1 MKLIPEWFNH
11 QYCLIAWPC
20 NKDLYG
26 DIINKARD
34 EVANVINEISKTER
48 VIVLSNKEDINE
60 IENKTNHENID
71 ILECK
76 LDDSWMRDIAPIFYN
91 EDKKL
96 KSISFDFNGYGKYP
110 DYVNDNKIS
119 KFISK
124 HLNIPTKNSDL
135 VIEGG
140 AITYDDRKNL
150 FSTKNVLFNKNRKQ
164 RHSNE
169 YIIKE
174 LKLLFDLK
182 HIFLF
187 ENGLKDDDT
196 DGHVDN
202 LLCPIGKNK
211 YLIATT
217 HKLDPNYEILEK
229 NKADLIKFFKD
240 TNQTFDLIE
249 VPLPTRKKINNKNII
264 SSYINFYFSKNKI
277 ILPKFNV
284 KEDNEVKLTFE
295 KLFPNREIMML
306 ETENINYGGGNIHC
320 ITMNVPKI

>member
-1 MKLIPEWFNH
+1 MKLIPEWYEH

-26 DIINKARD
+26 KIINKARD
-34 EVANVINEISKTER
+34 EVANVINEIAKTEH

-60 IENKTNHENID
+60 IQNKTDHKNID
-71 ILECK
+71 IIECK

-91 EDKKL
+91 ENEKL
-96 KSISFDFNGYGKYP
+96 KSISFEFNGYGKYP
-110 DYVNDNKIS
+110 DYLNDNKIS
-119 KFISK
+119 KFISNY
-124 HLNIPTKNSDL
+124 LNIPTKISDL

-140 AITYDDRKNL
+140 AITYDDKKNL
-150 FSTKNVLFNKNRKQ
+150 FSTKNVIFNKNRKQ
-164 RHSNE
+164 KHNSE

-174 LKLLFDLK
+174 LKLLFDLNY
-182 HIFLF
+182 IFLF
-187 ENGLKDDDT
+187 ENGLMEDDT

-202 LLCPIGKNK
+202 LLSPIGKNQ

-229 NKADLIKFFKD
+229 NKADLIKFFRD

>member
-1 MKLIPEWFNH
+1 MKLIPEWYEH

-26 DIINKARD
+26 KIINKARD
-34 EVANVINEISKTER
+34 EVANVINEIAKTEH

-60 IENKTNHENID
+60 IQNKTDPKNID
-71 ILECK
+71 IVECK

-91 EDKKL
+91 ENEKL
-96 KSISFDFNGYGKYP
+96 KSISFEFNGYGKYP
-110 DYVNDNKIS
+110 DYLNDNKIS
-119 KFISK
+119 KFISNY
-124 HLNIPTKNSDL
+124 LNIPTKISDL

-140 AITYDDRKNL
+140 AITYDDKKNL
-150 FSTKNVLFNKNRKQ
+150 FSTKNVIFNKNRKQ
-164 RHSNE
+164 KHNSE

-174 LKLLFDLK
+174 LKLLFDLNY
-182 HIFLF
+182 IFLF
-187 ENGLKDDDT
+187 ENGLMEDDT

-202 LLCPIGKNK
+202 LLCPIGKNQ

-229 NKADLIKFFKD
+229 NKADLIKFFRD

>member
-1 MKLIPEWFNH
+1 MKLIPEWYEH

-26 DIINKARD
+26 KIINKARD
-34 EVANVINEISKTER
+34 EVANVINEIAKTEH

-60 IENKTNHENID
+60 IQNKTNHKNID
-71 ILECK
+71 IIECK

-91 EDKKL
+91 EDEKL
-96 KSISFDFNGYGKYP
+96 KSISFEFNGYGKYP
-110 DYVNDNKIS
+110 DYLNDNKIS
-119 KFISK
+119 KFISNY
-124 HLNIPTKNSDL
+124 LNIPTKISDL

-140 AITYDDRKNL
+140 AITYDDKKNL
-150 FSTKNVLFNKNRKQ
+150 FSTKNVIFNKNRKQ
-164 RHSNE
+164 KHNSE

-174 LKLLFDLK
+174 LKLLFDLNY
-182 HIFLF
+182 IFLF
-187 ENGLKDDDT
+187 ENGLMEDDT

-202 LLCPIGKNK
+202 LLCPIGKNQ

-229 NKADLIKFFKD
+229 NKADLIKFFRD

>member
-1 MKLIPEWFNH
+1 MKLIPEWYEH

-26 DIINKARD
+26 KIINKARD
-34 EVANVINEISKTER
+34 EVANVINEIAKTEH

-60 IENKTNHENID
+60 IQNKTDHKNID
-71 ILECK
+71 IIECK

-91 EDKKL
+91 EDEKL
-96 KSISFDFNGYGKYP
+96 KSISFEFNGYGKYP
-110 DYVNDNKIS
+110 DYLNDNKIS
-119 KFISK
+119 KFISNY
-124 HLNIPTKNSDL
+124 LNIPTKISDL

-140 AITYDDRKNL
+140 AITYDDKKNL
-150 FSTKNVLFNKNRKQ
+150 FSTKNVIFNKNRKQ
-164 RHSNE
+164 KHNSE

-174 LKLLFDLK
+174 LKQLFDLNY
-182 HIFLF
+182 IFLF
-187 ENGLKDDDT
+187 ENGLMEDDT

-202 LLCPIGKNK
+202 LLCPIGKNQ

-264 SSYINFYFSKNKI
+264 SSYINFYFSKKKI

>member
-1 MKLIPEWFNH
+1 MKLIPEWYEH

-26 DIINKARD
+26 KIINKARD
-34 EVANVINEISKTER
+34 EVANVINEIAKTEH

-60 IENKTNHENID
+60 IQNKTDHKNID
-71 ILECK
+71 IVECK
-76 LDDSWMRDIAPIFYN
+76 LDDSWMRDIAPIFYK
-91 EDKKL
+91 EDQKL
-96 KSISFDFNGYGKYP
+96 KSISFEFNGYGKYP
-110 DYVNDNKIS
+110 DYLNDNKIS
-119 KFISK
+119 KFISNY
-124 HLNIPTKNSDL
+124 LNIPTKISDL

-140 AITYDDRKNL
+140 AITYDDKKNL
-150 FSTKNVLFNKNRKQ
+150 FSTKNVIFNKNRKQ
-164 RHSNE
+164 KHNSE

-174 LKLLFDLK
+174 LKLLFDLNY
-182 HIFLF
+182 IFLF
-187 ENGLKDDDT
+187 ENGLMEDDT

-217 HKLDPNYEILEK
+217 HKLDPNYAILEK

>member
-1 MKLIPEWFNH
+1 MKLIPEWYEH

-26 DIINKARD
+26 KIINKARD
-34 EVANVINEISKTER
+34 EVANVINEIAKTEH

-60 IENKTNHENID
+60 IQNKTDHKNID
-71 ILECK
+71 IIECK

-91 EDKKL
+91 ENEKL

-110 DYVNDNKIS
+110 DYLNDNKIS
-119 KFISK
+119 KFISNY
-124 HLNIPTKNSDL
+124 LNIPTKISDL

-140 AITYDDRKNL
+140 AITYDDKKNL
-150 FSTKNVLFNKNRKQ
+150 FSTKNVIFNKNRKQ
-164 RHSNE
+164 KHNSE

-174 LKLLFDLK
+174 LKLLFDLNY
-182 HIFLF
+182 IFLF
-187 ENGLKDDDT
+187 ENGLMEDDT

-202 LLCPIGKNK
+202 LLCPIGKNQ

-229 NKADLIKFFKD
+229 NKADLIKFFRD

>member
-1 MKLIPEWFNH
+1 MKLIPEWFEH

-34 EVANVINEISKTER
+34 EVANVINEIAKTER

-60 IENKTNHENID
+60 IENKTNLENID
-71 ILECK
+71 IIECK

-110 DYVNDNKIS
+110 DYFNDNKVS
-119 KFISK
+119 KFISN

-164 RHSNE
+164 KHSNE
-169 YIIKE
+169 YIIKQ
-174 LKLLFDLK
+174 LKILFDLK

-187 ENGLKDDDT
+187 ENGLKEDDT

-202 LLCPIGKNK
+202 LLCPVGKNK

-229 NKADLIKFFKD
+229 NKANLVKFFED
-240 TNQTFDLIE
+240 TNQIFELIE
-249 VPLPTRKKINNKNII
+249 IPLPTRKKINNKYIV

-277 ILPKFNV
+277 ILPQFNV
-284 KEDNEVKLTFE
+284 KEDNEVKLTFQ
-295 KLFPNREIMML
+295 KLFPNREIIML

>member
-1 MKLIPEWFNH
+1 MKLIPEWYEH

-26 DIINKARD
+26 KIINKARD
-34 EVANVINEISKTER
+34 EVANVINEIAKTEH

-60 IENKTNHENID
+60 IQNKTDHKNID
-71 ILECK
+71 IVECK
-76 LDDSWMRDIAPIFYN
+76 LDDSWMRDIAPIFYK
-91 EDKKL
+91 EDEKL
-96 KSISFDFNGYGKYP
+96 KSISFEFNGYGKYP
-110 DYVNDNKIS
+110 DYLNDNKIS
-119 KFISK
+119 KFISNY
-124 HLNIPTKNSDL
+124 LNIPTITSDL

-140 AITYDDRKNL
+140 AITYDDKKNL
-150 FSTKNVLFNKNRKQ
+150 FSTKNVIFNKNRKQ
-164 RHSNE
+164 KHNSE

-174 LKLLFDLK
+174 LKLLFDLNY
-182 HIFLF
+182 IFLF
-187 ENGLKDDDT
+187 ENGLMEDDT

-202 LLCPIGKNK
+202 LLCPIGKNQ

-229 NKADLIKFFKD
+229 NKSDLIKFFKD

>member
-1 MKLIPEWFNH
+1 MKLIPEWYEH

-26 DIINKARD
+26 KIINKARD
-34 EVANVINEISKTER
+34 EVANVINEIAKTEH

-60 IENKTNHENID
+60 IQNKTDHKNID
-71 ILECK
+71 IIECK

-91 EDKKL
+91 ENEKL
-96 KSISFDFNGYGKYP
+96 KSISFEFNGYGKYP
-110 DYVNDNKIS
+110 DYFNDNKIS
-119 KFISK
+119 KFISNY
-124 HLNIPTKNSDL
+124 LNIPTKISDL

-140 AITYDDRKNL
+140 AITYDDKKNL
-150 FSTKNVLFNKNRKQ
+150 FSTKNVIFNKNRKQ
-164 RHSNE
+164 KHNSE

-174 LKLLFDLK
+174 LKFLFDLNY
-182 HIFLF
+182 IFLF
-187 ENGLKDDDT
+187 ENGLMEDDT

-202 LLCPIGKNK
+202 LLCPIGKNQ

-229 NKADLIKFFKD
+229 NKADLIKFFRD

>member
-1 MKLIPEWFNH
+1 MKLIPEWYEH

-26 DIINKARD
+26 KIINKARD
-34 EVANVINEISKTER
+34 EVANVINEIAKTEH

-60 IENKTNHENID
+60 IQNKTDHKNID
-71 ILECK
+71 IIECK

-91 EDKKL
+91 EDEKL
-96 KSISFDFNGYGKYP
+96 KSISFEFNGYGKYP
-110 DYVNDNKIS
+110 DYLNDNKIS
-119 KFISK
+119 KFISNY
-124 HLNIPTKNSDL
+124 LNIPTKISDL

-140 AITYDDRKNL
+140 AITYDDKKNL
-150 FSTKNVLFNKNRKQ
+150 FSTKNVIFNKNRKQ
-164 RHSNE
+164 KHNSE

-174 LKLLFDLK
+174 LKFLFDLNY
-182 HIFLF
+182 IFLF
-187 ENGLKDDDT
+187 ENGLMEDDT

-202 LLCPIGKNK
+202 LLCPIGKNQ

>member
-1 MKLIPEWFNH
+1 MKLIPEWYEH

-26 DIINKARD
+26 KIINKARD
-34 EVANVINEISKTER
+34 EVANVINEIAKTEH

-60 IENKTNHENID
+60 IQNKTDHKNID
-71 ILECK
+71 IVECK

-91 EDKKL
+91 ENEKL
-96 KSISFDFNGYGKYP
+96 KSISFEFNGYGKYP
-110 DYVNDNKIS
+110 DYLNDNKIS
-119 KFISK
+119 KFISNY
-124 HLNIPTKNSDL
+124 LNIPTKISDL

-140 AITYDDRKNL
+140 AITYDDKKNL
-150 FSTKNVLFNKNRKQ
+150 FSTKNVIFNKNRKQ
-164 RHSNE
+164 KHNSE

-174 LKLLFDLK
+174 LKLLFDLNY
-182 HIFLF
+182 IFLF
-187 ENGLKDDDT
+187 ENGLMEDDT

-202 LLCPIGKNK
+202 LLCPIGKNQ

-229 NKADLIKFFKD
+229 NKSDLIKFFKD

>member
-1 MKLIPEWFNH
+1 MKLIPEWFEH

-34 EVANVINEISKTER
+34 EVANVINEIAKTEH

-60 IENKTNHENID
+60 IENKTNLENID

-110 DYVNDNKIS
+110 DYFNDNKVS
-119 KFISK
+119 KFISN

-164 RHSNE
+164 KHSNE
-169 YIIKE
+169 YIIKQ
-174 LKLLFDLK
+174 LKILFDLK

-187 ENGLKDDDT
+187 ENGLKEDDT

-202 LLCPIGKNK
+202 LLCPVGKNK

-229 NKADLIKFFKD
+229 NKVNLIKFFQD

-249 VPLPTRKKINNKNII
+249 IPLPTRKKINNKNII

-277 ILPKFNV
+277 ILPQFNV

>member
-1 MKLIPEWFNH
+1 MKLIPEWYEH

-26 DIINKARD
+26 KIINKARD
-34 EVANVINEISKTER
+34 EVANVINEIAKTEH
-48 VIVLSNKEDINE
+48 VIVLSNKEDIND
-60 IENKTNHENID
+60 IKNKTDNKNID
-71 ILECK
+71 IVECK

-91 EDKKL
+91 EDEKL
-96 KSISFDFNGYGKYP
+96 KSISFEFNGYGKYP
-110 DYVNDNKIS
+110 DYLNDNKIS
-119 KFISK
+119 KFISNY
-124 HLNIPTKNSDL
+124 LNIPTKISDL

-140 AITYDDRKNL
+140 AITYDDKKNL
-150 FSTKNVLFNKNRKQ
+150 FSTKNVIFNKNRKQ
-164 RHSNE
+164 KHNSE

-174 LKLLFDLK
+174 LKLLFDLNY
-182 HIFLF
+182 IFLF
-187 ENGLKDDDT
+187 ENGLMEDDT

>member
-1 MKLIPEWFNH
+1 MKLIPEWFEH

-34 EVANVINEISKTER
+34 EVANVINEIAKTER

-110 DYVNDNKIS
+110 DYFNDNKVS
-119 KFISK
+119 KFISN

-164 RHSNE
+164 KHSSE

-174 LKLLFDLK
+174 LKCLFDLN

-229 NKADLIKFFKD
+229 NKVNLIKFFQD

-249 VPLPTRKKINNKNII
+249 IPLPTRKKINNKNII

-277 ILPKFNV
+277 ILPQFNV

-295 KLFPNREIMML
+295 KLFPNREIIML
-306 ETENINYGGGNIHC
+306 ETANINYGGGNIHC

>member
-1 MKLIPEWFNH
+1 MKLIPEWFEH

-34 EVANVINEISKTER
+34 EVANVINEIAKTEH

-60 IENKTNHENID
+60 IENKTNLENID

-110 DYVNDNKIS
+110 DYFNDNKVS
-119 KFISK
+119 KFISN

-182 HIFLF
+182 QIFLF

-202 LLCPIGKNK
+202 LL
-211 YLIATT
+211 
-217 HKLDPNYEILEK
+217 
-229 NKADLIKFFKD
+229 
-240 TNQTFDLIE
+240 
-249 VPLPTRKKINNKNII
+249 
-264 SSYINFYFSKNKI
+264 
-277 ILPKFNV
+277 
-284 KEDNEVKLTFE
+284 
-295 KLFPNREIMML
+295 
-306 ETENINYGGGNIHC
+306 
-320 ITMNVPKI
+320 

>member
-1 MKLIPEWFNH
+1 MKLIPEWYEH

-26 DIINKARD
+26 KIINKARD
-34 EVANVINEISKTER
+34 EVANVINEIAKTEH
-48 VIVLSNKEDINE
+48 VIVFSNNEDINE
-60 IENKTNHENID
+60 IENKTDHKNID
-71 ILECK
+71 IVECK

-91 EDKKL
+91 EDEKL
-96 KSISFDFNGYGKYP
+96 KSISFEFNGYGKYP
-110 DYVNDNKIS
+110 DYLNDNKIS
-119 KFISK
+119 KFISNY
-124 HLNIPTKNSDL
+124 LNIPTKISDL

-140 AITYDDRKNL
+140 AITYDDKKNL
-150 FSTKNVLFNKNRKQ
+150 FSTKNVIFNKNRKQ
-164 RHSNE
+164 KHNSE

-174 LKLLFDLK
+174 LKLLFDLNY
-182 HIFLF
+182 IFLF
-187 ENGLKDDDT
+187 ENGLMEDDT

-202 LLCPIGKNK
+202 LLCPIGKNQ

-229 NKADLIKFFKD
+229 NKSDLIKFFKD

-295 KLFPNREIMML
+295 KLFPNREIIML

>member
-1 MKLIPEWFNH
+1 MKLIPEWHEH

-26 DIINKARD
+26 KIINKARD
-34 EVANVINEISKTER
+34 EVANVINEIAKTEH

-60 IENKTNHENID
+60 IQNKTDHKNID
-71 ILECK
+71 IIECK

-91 EDKKL
+91 EDEKL
-96 KSISFDFNGYGKYP
+96 KSISFEFNGYGKYP
-110 DYVNDNKIS
+110 DYLNDNKIS
-119 KFISK
+119 KFISNY
-124 HLNIPTKNSDL
+124 LNIPTKISDL

-140 AITYDDRKNL
+140 AITYDDKKNL
-150 FSTKNVLFNKNRKQ
+150 FSTKNVIFNKNRKQ
-164 RHSNE
+164 KHNSE

-174 LKLLFDLK
+174 LKFLFDLNY
-182 HIFLF
+182 IFLF
-187 ENGLKDDDT
+187 ENGLMEDDT

-202 LLCPIGKNK
+202 LLCPIGKNQ

-229 NKADLIKFFKD
+229 NKADLIKFFRD

>member
-1 MKLIPEWFNH
+1 MKLIPEWYEH

-20 NKDLYG
+20 NKDLYVK
-26 DIINKARD
+26 IINKARD
-34 EVANVINEISKTER
+34 EVANVINEIEKTEH
-48 VIVLSNKEDINE
+48 VIVLSNKDDINE
-60 IENKTNHENID
+60 IQNKTDHKNID
-71 ILECK
+71 IIECK

-91 EDKKL
+91 ENEKL
-96 KSISFDFNGYGKYP
+96 KSISFEFNGYGKYP
-110 DYVNDNKIS
+110 DYLNDNKIS
-119 KFISK
+119 KFISNY
-124 HLNIPTKNSDL
+124 LNIPTKISEL

-140 AITYDDRKNL
+140 AITYDDKKNL
-150 FSTKNVLFNKNRKQ
+150 FSTKNVIFNKNRKQ
-164 RHSNE
+164 KHNSE

-174 LKLLFDLK
+174 LKLLFDLNY
-182 HIFLF
+182 IFLF
-187 ENGLKDDDT
+187 ENGLMEDDT

-202 LLCPIGKNK
+202 LLCPIGKNQ

-229 NKADLIKFFKD
+229 NKADLIKFFRD

-249 VPLPTRKKINNKNII
+249 VPLPTRKKFNTKNII

-284 KEDNEVKLTFE
+284 KEDNEVKLIFE
-295 KLFPNREIMML
+295 NLFPNREIMML

>member
-1 MKLIPEWFNH
+1 MKLIPEWHEH

-26 DIINKARD
+26 KIINKARD
-34 EVANVINEISKTER
+34 EVANVINEIAKTEH

-60 IENKTNHENID
+60 IQNKTDHKNID
-71 ILECK
+71 IIECK
-76 LDDSWMRDIAPIFYN
+76 LDDSWMRDIAPIFYK
-91 EDKKL
+91 EDGKL
-96 KSISFDFNGYGKYP
+96 KSISFEFNGYGKYP
-110 DYVNDNKIS
+110 DYLNDNKIS
-119 KFISK
+119 KFISNY
-124 HLNIPTKNSDL
+124 LNIPTKISDL
-135 VIEGG
+135 VVEGG
-140 AITYDDRKNL
+140 AITYDDKKNL
-150 FSTKNVLFNKNRKQ
+150 FSTKNVIFNKNRKQ
-164 RHSNE
+164 KHNSE

-174 LKLLFDLK
+174 LKLLFDLNY
-182 HIFLF
+182 IFLF
-187 ENGLKDDDT
+187 ENGLMEDDT

-202 LLCPIGKNK
+202 LLCPIGKNQ

-229 NKADLIKFFKD
+229 NKADLIKFFRD

>member
-1 MKLIPEWFNH
+1 MKLIPEWYEH

-26 DIINKARD
+26 KIINKARD
-34 EVANVINEISKTER
+34 EVANVINEIAKTEH

-60 IENKTNHENID
+60 IQNKTDHKNID
-71 ILECK
+71 IIECK

-91 EDKKL
+91 EDEKL
-96 KSISFDFNGYGKYP
+96 KSISFEFNGYGKYP
-110 DYVNDNKIS
+110 DYLNDNKIS
-119 KFISK
+119 KFISNY
-124 HLNIPTKNSDL
+124 LNIPTKISDL

-140 AITYDDRKNL
+140 AITYDDKKNL
-150 FSTKNVLFNKNRKQ
+150 FSTKNVIFNKNRKQ
-164 RHSNE
+164 KHNSE

-174 LKLLFDLK
+174 LKLLFDLNY
-182 HIFLF
+182 IFLF
-187 ENGLKDDDT
+187 ENGLMEDDT

-202 LLCPIGKNK
+202 LLCPIGKNQ

-217 HKLDPNYEILEK
+217 HKLDPNYEILKK

-264 SSYINFYFSKNKI
+264 SSYINFYFTKNKI

>member
-1 MKLIPEWFNH
+1 MKLIPEWYEH

-26 DIINKARD
+26 KIINKARD
-34 EVANVINEISKTER
+34 EVANVINEIAKTEH

-60 IENKTNHENID
+60 IQNKTDHKNID
-71 ILECK
+71 IIECK
-76 LDDSWMRDIAPIFYN
+76 LDDSWMRDIAPIFYK

-96 KSISFDFNGYGKYP
+96 KSISFEFNGYGKYP
-110 DYVNDNKIS
+110 DYLNDNKIS
-119 KFISK
+119 KFISSY
-124 HLNIPTKNSDL
+124 LNIPTITSDL

-140 AITYDDRKNL
+140 AITYDDKKNL
-150 FSTKNVLFNKNRKQ
+150 FSTKNVIFNKNRKQ
-164 RHSNE
+164 KHNSE
-169 YIIKE
+169 YIIEE
-174 LKLLFDLK
+174 LKLLFDLNY
-182 HIFLF
+182 IFLF
-187 ENGLKDDDT
+187 ENGLMEDDT

-202 LLCPIGKNK
+202 LLCPIGKNQ

>member
-1 MKLIPEWFNH
+1 MKLIPEWYDH

-26 DIINKARD
+26 KIINKARD
-34 EVANVINEISKTER
+34 EVANVINEIAKTEH
-48 VIVLSNKEDINE
+48 VIVLSNKENINE
-60 IENKTNHENID
+60 IQNKTDHKNID
-71 ILECK
+71 IVECK

-91 EDKKL
+91 EDQKL
-96 KSISFDFNGYGKYP
+96 KSISFEFNGYGKYP
-110 DYVNDNKIS
+110 DYFNDNKIS
-119 KFISK
+119 KFISNY
-124 HLNIPTKNSDL
+124 LNIPTKTSEL

-140 AITYDDRKNL
+140 AITYDDKKNL
-150 FSTKNVLFNKNRKQ
+150 FSTKNVIFNKNRKQ
-164 RHSNE
+164 KHSNE
-169 YIIKE
+169 YIIEE
-174 LKLLFDLK
+174 LKFLFDLN

-217 HKLDPNYEILEK
+217 DKLDPNYEILKK
-229 NKADLIKFFKD
+229 NKTDLINFFRNS
-240 TNQTFDLIE
+240 NQIFDLIE
-249 VPLPTRKKINNKNII
+249 IPLPARKTINNKNII

-284 KEDNEVKLTFE
+284 DEDKEVKIIFE
-295 KLFPNREIMML
+295 ELFPNREIIML
-306 ETENINYGGGNIHC
+306 QTENINYGGGNIHC
-320 ITMNVPKI
+320 ITMNVPKV

>member
-1 MKLIPEWFNH
+1 MKLIPEWYEH

-26 DIINKARD
+26 KIINKARD
-34 EVANVINEISKTER
+34 EVANVINEIAKTEH
-48 VIVLSNKEDINE
+48 VIVFSNKEDINE
-60 IENKTNHENID
+60 IQNKTDHKNID
-71 ILECK
+71 IVECK

-91 EDKKL
+91 ENEKL
-96 KSISFDFNGYGKYP
+96 KSISFEFNGYGKYP
-110 DYVNDNKIS
+110 DYLNDNKIS
-119 KFISK
+119 KFISNY
-124 HLNIPTKNSDL
+124 LNIPTKISDL

-140 AITYDDRKNL
+140 AITYDDKKNL
-150 FSTKNVLFNKNRKQ
+150 FSTKNVIFNKNRKQ
-164 RHSNE
+164 KHNSE

-174 LKLLFDLK
+174 LKLLFDLNY
-182 HIFLF
+182 IFLF
-187 ENGLKDDDT
+187 ENGLMEDDT

-202 LLCPIGKNK
+202 LLCPIGKNQ

>member
-1 MKLIPEWFNH
+1 MKLIPEWYEH
-11 QYCLIAWPC
+11 EYCLIAWPC

-26 DIINKARD
+26 KIINKARD
-34 EVANVINEISKTER
+34 EVANVINEIAKTEH
-48 VIVLSNKEDINE
+48 VIVLSNKEDIDE
-60 IENKTNHENID
+60 IQNKTDHKNID
-71 ILECK
+71 IIECK
-76 LDDSWMRDIAPIFYN
+76 LDDSWMRDIAPIFYK
-91 EDKKL
+91 EDEKL
-96 KSISFDFNGYGKYP
+96 KSISFEFNGYGKYP
-110 DYVNDNKIS
+110 DYLNDNKIS
-119 KFISK
+119 KFISNY
-124 HLNIPTKNSDL
+124 LNIPTKISDL

-140 AITYDDRKNL
+140 AITYDDKKNL
-150 FSTKNVLFNKNRKQ
+150 FSTKNVIFNKNRKQ
-164 RHSNE
+164 KHNSE

-174 LKLLFDLK
+174 LKLLFDLNY
-182 HIFLF
+182 IFLF
-187 ENGLKDDDT
+187 ENGLMEDDT

-229 NKADLIKFFKD
+229 NKADLIKFFRD

-295 KLFPNREIMML
+295 NLFPDREIIML

-320 ITMNVPKI
+320 ITMNVPKL

>member
-1 MKLIPEWFNH
+1 MKLIPEWHEH

-26 DIINKARD
+26 KIINKARD
-34 EVANVINEISKTER
+34 EVANVINEIAKTEQ

-60 IENKTNHENID
+60 IQNKTDHKNID
-71 ILECK
+71 IIECK
-76 LDDSWMRDIAPIFYN
+76 LDDSWMRDIAPIFYK
-91 EDKKL
+91 EDEKL
-96 KSISFDFNGYGKYP
+96 KSISFEFNGYGKYP
-110 DYVNDNKIS
+110 DYLNDNKIS
-119 KFISK
+119 KFISNY
-124 HLNIPTKNSDL
+124 LNIPTKISNL

-140 AITYDDRKNL
+140 AITYDDKKNL
-150 FSTKNVLFNKNRKQ
+150 FSTKNVIFNKNRKQ
-164 RHSNE
+164 KHNSE

-174 LKLLFDLK
+174 LKLLFDLNY
-182 HIFLF
+182 IFLF
-187 ENGLKDDDT
+187 ENGLMEDDT

-202 LLCPIGKNK
+202 LLCPIGKNQ

-229 NKADLIKFFKD
+229 NKADLIKFFRD

>member
-1 MKLIPEWFNH
+1 MKLIPEWYEH

-26 DIINKARD
+26 KFINKARD
-34 EVANVINEISKTER
+34 EVANVINEIAKTEH

-60 IENKTNHENID
+60 IQNKTDHKNID
-71 ILECK
+71 IIECK

-91 EDKKL
+91 ENEKL
-96 KSISFDFNGYGKYP
+96 KSISFEFNGYGKYP
-110 DYVNDNKIS
+110 DYFNDNKIS
-119 KFISK
+119 KFISNY
-124 HLNIPTKNSDL
+124 LNIPTKISDL

-140 AITYDDRKNL
+140 AITYDDKKNL
-150 FSTKNVLFNKNRKQ
+150 FSTKNVIFNKNRKQ
-164 RHSNE
+164 KHNSE

-174 LKLLFDLK
+174 LKLLFDLNY
-182 HIFLF
+182 IFLF
-187 ENGLKDDDT
+187 ENGLMEDDT

-202 LLCPIGKNK
+202 LLCPIGKNQ

-229 NKADLIKFFKD
+229 NKGDLIKFFRD

-284 KEDNEVKLTFE
+284 KEDNEVKLIFE

>member
-1 MKLIPEWFNH
+1 MKLIPEWYEH

-26 DIINKARD
+26 KIINKARD
-34 EVANVINEISKTER
+34 EVANVINEIAKTEH

-60 IENKTNHENID
+60 IQNKTDHKNID
-71 ILECK
+71 IVECK

-91 EDKKL
+91 EDEKL
-96 KSISFDFNGYGKYP
+96 KSISFEFNGYGKYP
-110 DYVNDNKIS
+110 DYLNDNKIS
-119 KFISK
+119 KFISNY
-124 HLNIPTKNSDL
+124 LNIPTKISDL

-140 AITYDDRKNL
+140 AITYDDKKNL
-150 FSTKNVLFNKNRKQ
+150 FSTKNVIFNKNRKQ
-164 RHSNE
+164 KHNSE

-174 LKLLFDLK
+174 LKLLFDLNY
-182 HIFLF
+182 IFLF
-187 ENGLKDDDT
+187 ENGLMEDDT

-202 LLCPIGKNK
+202 LLCPIGKNQ

-229 NKADLIKFFKD
+229 NKSDLINFFKD

>member
-1 MKLIPEWFNH
+1 MKLIPEWYEH

-26 DIINKARD
+26 KIINKARD
-34 EVANVINEISKTER
+34 EVANVINEIAKTEH

-60 IENKTNHENID
+60 IQNKTDHKNID
-71 ILECK
+71 IVECK

-91 EDKKL
+91 ENEKL
-96 KSISFDFNGYGKYP
+96 KSISFEFNGYGKYP
-110 DYVNDNKIS
+110 DYLNDNKIS
-119 KFISK
+119 KFISNY
-124 HLNIPTKNSDL
+124 LNIPTKISDL

-140 AITYDDRKNL
+140 AITYDDKKNL
-150 FSTKNVLFNKNRKQ
+150 FSTKNVIFNKNRKQ
-164 RHSNE
+164 KHNSE

-174 LKLLFDLK
+174 LKFLFDLNY
-182 HIFLF
+182 IFLF
-187 ENGLKDDDT
+187 ENGLMEDDT

-202 LLCPIGKNK
+202 LLCPIGKNQ

-229 NKADLIKFFKD
+229 NKADLIKFFRD

>member
-1 MKLIPEWFNH
+1 MKLIPEWYEH
-11 QYCLIAWPC
+11 QSCLIAWPC

-26 DIINKARD
+26 KIINKAKD
-34 EVANVINEISKTER
+34 EVANVINEIAKTEH

-60 IENKTNHENID
+60 IENKTDHKNID
-71 ILECK
+71 IVECK

-91 EDKKL
+91 EEKKL
-96 KSISFDFNGYGKYP
+96 KSISFEFNGYGKYP
-110 DYVNDNKIS
+110 DYLNDNKIS
-119 KFISK
+119 KFISNY
-124 HLNIPTKNSDL
+124 LNIPTKSSDL

-140 AITYDDRKNL
+140 AITYDDKKNL
-150 FSTKNVLFNKNRKQ
+150 FSTKNVIFNKNRKQ
-164 RHSNE
+164 KHNSE

-174 LKLLFDLK
+174 LKLLFDLNY
-182 HIFLF
+182 IFLF
-187 ENGLKDDDT
+187 ENGLMDDDT

-211 YLIATT
+211 YLITTT
-217 HKLDPNYEILEK
+217 HKLDPNYKILEK
-229 NKADLIKFFKD
+229 NKTDLIKFFKD

-284 KEDNEVKLTFE
+284 REDNDVKLIFE
-295 KLFPNREIMML
+295 KLFPKREIMML

>member
-1 MKLIPEWFNH
+1 MKLIPEWHEH

-26 DIINKARD
+26 EIIDSARD
-34 EVANVINEISKTER
+34 EVANVINEIAKTEY

-60 IENKTNHENID
+60 IQNKTKDVNIKV
-71 ILECK
+71 IECK
-76 LDDSWMRDIAPIFYN
+76 LDDSWMRDIGPIFYT

-96 KSISFDFNGYGKYP
+96 KSISFDFNGYGKYA
-110 DYVNDNKIS
+110 DYCNDNKIS
-119 KFISK
+119 QFISNY
-124 HLNIPTKNSDL
+124 LNIPTKNSDL

-140 AITYDDRKNL
+140 AITYDDKKNL
-150 FSTKNVLFNKNRKQ
+150 FSTKNVIFNKNRKQ
-164 RHSNE
+164 KHSIE

-174 LKLLFDLK
+174 LKLLFDLNY
-182 HIFLF
+182 IFLF
-187 ENGLKDDDT
+187 ENGLIDDDT

-217 HKLDPNYEILEK
+217 HKFDPNYQILEK
-229 NKADLIKFFKD
+229 NKADLIKFFHD
-240 TNQTFDLIE
+240 THQKFDLIDI
-249 VPLPTRKKINNKNII
+249 PLPARKKINNKNII

-284 KEDNEVKLTFE
+284 KEDNEVKIIFE
-295 KLFPNREIMML
+295 KLFPHREIIML

>member
-1 MKLIPEWFNH
+1 MKLIPEWYEH

-26 DIINKARD
+26 KIINKARD
-34 EVANVINEISKTER
+34 EVANVINEIAKTEH

-60 IENKTNHENID
+60 IQNKTDHKNID
-71 ILECK
+71 IVECK

-91 EDKKL
+91 ENEKL
-96 KSISFDFNGYGKYP
+96 KSISFEFNGYGKYP
-110 DYVNDNKIS
+110 DYLNDNKIS
-119 KFISK
+119 KFISNY
-124 HLNIPTKNSDL
+124 LNIPTKISDL

-140 AITYDDRKNL
+140 AITYDDKKNL
-150 FSTKNVLFNKNRKQ
+150 FSTKNVIFNKNRKQ
-164 RHSNE
+164 KHNSE

-174 LKLLFDLK
+174 LKLLFDLNY
-182 HIFLF
+182 IFLF
-187 ENGLKDDDT
+187 ENGLMEDDT

-202 LLCPIGKNK
+202 LLCPIGKNQ

>member
-1 MKLIPEWFNH
+1 MKLIPEWYEH

-26 DIINKARD
+26 KIINKARD
-34 EVANVINEISKTER
+34 EVANVINEIAKTEH

-60 IENKTNHENID
+60 IQNKTDHKNID
-71 ILECK
+71 IVECK
-76 LDDSWMRDIAPIFYN
+76 LDDSWMRDIAPIFYK
-91 EDKKL
+91 EDEKL
-96 KSISFDFNGYGKYP
+96 KSISFEFNGYGKYP
-110 DYVNDNKIS
+110 GYLNDNKIS
-119 KFISK
+119 KFISNY
-124 HLNIPTKNSDL
+124 LNIPTKISDL

-140 AITYDDRKNL
+140 AITYDDKKNL
-150 FSTKNVLFNKNRKQ
+150 FSTKNVIFNKNRKQ
-164 RHSNE
+164 KHNSE

-174 LKLLFDLK
+174 LKLLFDLNY
-182 HIFLF
+182 IFLF
-187 ENGLKDDDT
+187 ENGLMEDDT

-202 LLCPIGKNK
+202 LLCPIGKNQ

-229 NKADLIKFFKD
+229 NKADLIKFFRD

>member
-1 MKLIPEWFNH
+1 MKLIPEWYEH

-26 DIINKARD
+26 KIINKARD
-34 EVANVINEISKTER
+34 EVANVINEIAKTEH

-60 IENKTNHENID
+60 IQNKTDHKNID
-71 ILECK
+71 IVECK
-76 LDDSWMRDIAPIFYN
+76 LDDSWMRDIAPIFYK
-91 EDKKL
+91 EDEKL
-96 KSISFDFNGYGKYP
+96 KSISFEFNGYGKYP
-110 DYVNDNKIS
+110 DYLNDNKIS
-119 KFISK
+119 KFISNY
-124 HLNIPTKNSDL
+124 LNIPTKISDL

-140 AITYDDRKNL
+140 AITYDDKKNL
-150 FSTKNVLFNKNRKQ
+150 FSTKNVIFNKNRKQ
-164 RHSNE
+164 KHNSE

-174 LKLLFDLK
+174 LKFLFDLNY
-182 HIFLF
+182 IFLF
-187 ENGLKDDDT
+187 ENGLMEDDT

-202 LLCPIGKNK
+202 LLCPIGKNQ

>member
-1 MKLIPEWFNH
+1 MKLIPEWYEH

-26 DIINKARD
+26 KIINKARD
-34 EVANVINEISKTER
+34 EVANVINEIAKTEH

-60 IENKTNHENID
+60 IQNKTDHKNID
-71 ILECK
+71 IVECK

-91 EDKKL
+91 EDEKL
-96 KSISFDFNGYGKYP
+96 KSICFEFNGYGKYP
-110 DYVNDNKIS
+110 DYLNDNKIS
-119 KFISK
+119 KFISNY
-124 HLNIPTKNSDL
+124 LNIPTKISDL

-140 AITYDDRKNL
+140 AITYDDKKNL
-150 FSTKNVLFNKNRKQ
+150 FSTKNVIFNKNRKQ
-164 RHSNE
+164 KHNSE

-174 LKLLFDLK
+174 LKLLFDLNY
-182 HIFLF
+182 IFLF
-187 ENGLKDDDT
+187 ENGLMEDDT

-202 LLCPIGKNK
+202 LLCPIGKNQ

-295 KLFPNREIMML
+295 KLFPNREIIML

>member
-1 MKLIPEWFNH
+1 MKLIPEWYEH

-26 DIINKARD
+26 KIINKARD
-34 EVANVINEISKTER
+34 EVANVINEIAKTEH

-60 IENKTNHENID
+60 IQNKTDHKNID
-71 ILECK
+71 IVECK

-91 EDKKL
+91 EDEKL
-96 KSISFDFNGYGKYP
+96 KSISFEFNGYGKYP
-110 DYVNDNKIS
+110 DYLNDNKIS
-119 KFISK
+119 KFISNY
-124 HLNIPTKNSDL
+124 LNIPTKISDL

-140 AITYDDRKNL
+140 AITYDDKKNL
-150 FSTKNVLFNKNRKQ
+150 FSTKNVIFNKNRKQ
-164 RHSNE
+164 KHNSE

-174 LKLLFDLK
+174 LKLLFDLNY
-182 HIFLF
+182 IFFF
-187 ENGLKDDDT
+187 ENGLIEDDT

-202 LLCPIGKNK
+202 LLCPIGKNQ

-229 NKADLIKFFKD
+229 NKADLIKFFRD

-295 KLFPNREIMML
+295 NLFPNREIIML

>member
-1 MKLIPEWFNH
+1 MKLIPEWYEH

-26 DIINKARD
+26 KIINKARD
-34 EVANVINEISKTER
+34 EVANVINEIAKTEH

-60 IENKTNHENID
+60 IQNKTDHKNID
-71 ILECK
+71 IVECK

-91 EDKKL
+91 EDEKL
-96 KSISFDFNGYGKYP
+96 KSISFEFNGYGKYP
-110 DYVNDNKIS
+110 DYLNDNKIS
-119 KFISK
+119 KFISNY
-124 HLNIPTKNSDL
+124 LNIPTKISDL

-140 AITYDDRKNL
+140 AITYDDKNNL
-150 FSTKNVLFNKNRKQ
+150 FSTKNVISNKNRKQ
-164 RHSNE
+164 KHNSE

-174 LKLLFDLK
+174 LKLLFDLNY
-182 HIFLF
+182 IFLF
-187 ENGLKDDDT
+187 ENGLMEDDT

-202 LLCPIGKNK
+202 LLCPIGKNQ

-229 NKADLIKFFKD
+229 NKADLIKFFRD

>member
-1 MKLIPEWFNH
+1 MKLIPEWHEH

-26 DIINKARD
+26 KIINKARD
-34 EVANVINEISKTER
+34 EVANVINEIAKTEH

-60 IENKTNHENID
+60 IQNKTDHKNID
-71 ILECK
+71 IVECK

-91 EDKKL
+91 EDEKL
-96 KSISFDFNGYGKYP
+96 KSISFEFNGYGKYP
-110 DYVNDNKIS
+110 DYLNDNKIS
-119 KFISK
+119 KFISNY
-124 HLNIPTKNSDL
+124 LNIPTKISDL

-140 AITYDDRKNL
+140 AITYDDKKNL
-150 FSTKNVLFNKNRKQ
+150 FSTKNVIFNKNRKQ
-164 RHSNE
+164 KHNSE

-174 LKLLFDLK
+174 LKLLFDLNY
-182 HIFLF
+182 IFLF
-187 ENGLKDDDT
+187 ENGLMEDDT

-202 LLCPIGKNK
+202 LLCPIGKNQ

>member
-1 MKLIPEWFNH
+1 MKLIPEWYEH

-26 DIINKARD
+26 KFINKARD
-34 EVANVINEISKTER
+34 EVANVINEIAKTEH

-60 IENKTNHENID
+60 IQNKTDHKNID
-71 ILECK
+71 IIECK
-76 LDDSWMRDIAPIFYN
+76 LDDSWMRDIAPIFYK
-91 EDKKL
+91 EDQKL
-96 KSISFDFNGYGKYP
+96 KSISFEFNGYGKYP
-110 DYVNDNKIS
+110 DYLNDNKIS
-119 KFISK
+119 KFISNYF
-124 HLNIPTKNSDL
+124 NIPAKISDL

-140 AITYDDRKNL
+140 AITYDDKKNL
-150 FSTKNVLFNKNRKQ
+150 FSTKNVIFNKNRKQ
-164 RHSNE
+164 KHSSE
-169 YIIKE
+169 HIINE
-174 LKLLFDLK
+174 LKLLFDLNY
-182 HIFLF
+182 IFLF
-187 ENGLKDDDT
+187 ENGLMEDDT

-202 LLCPIGKNK
+202 LLCPIGKNQ

-229 NKADLIKFFKD
+229 NKADLIKFFRD

>member
-1 MKLIPEWFNH
+1 MKLIPEWYEH

-26 DIINKARD
+26 KIINKARD
-34 EVANVINEISKTER
+34 EVANVINEIAKTEH

-60 IENKTNHENID
+60 IQNKTDHKNID
-71 ILECK
+71 VIECK

-91 EDKKL
+91 ENEKL
-96 KSISFDFNGYGKYP
+96 KSISFEFNGYGKYP
-110 DYVNDNKIS
+110 DYLNDNKIS
-119 KFISK
+119 KFISNY
-124 HLNIPTKNSDL
+124 LNIPTKISDL

-140 AITYDDRKNL
+140 AITYDDKKNL
-150 FSTKNVLFNKNRKQ
+150 FSTKNVIFNKNRKQ
-164 RHSNE
+164 KHNSE

-174 LKLLFDLK
+174 LKFLFDLNY
-182 HIFLF
+182 IFLF
-187 ENGLKDDDT
+187 ENGLMEDDT

-202 LLCPIGKNK
+202 LLCPIGKNQ

-229 NKADLIKFFKD
+229 NKADLIKFFRD